1 MSSQLRFA
9 VENRKRHLIDVLI
22 GAGVFKI
29 RDRQLYEL
37 SLEELEKVRGYGR
50 LCRYSGIVI
59 YISKESWLHKIVASS
74 LYFVEIIFVFLSLD
88 GASFESSFV
97 PFVFILLLQ
106 CLNDSVMF
114 INRLTCWNKV
124 LEK

>member
-37 SLEELEKVRGYGR
+37 SLEELEKEYEDMGDYADIQV
-50 LCRYSGIVI
+50 
-59 YISKESWLHKIVASS
+59 
-74 LYFVEIIFVFLSLD
+74 
-88 GASFESSFV
+88 
-97 PFVFILLLQ
+97 
-106 CLNDSVMF
+106 
-114 INRLTCWNKV
+114 
-124 LEK
+124 

>member
-37 SLEELEKVRGYGR
+37 SLEELEKEYEDMED
-50 LCRYSGIVI
+50 Y
-59 YISKESWLHKIVASS
+59 A
-74 LYFVEIIFVFLSLD
+74 D
-88 GASFESSFV
+88 
-97 PFVFILLLQ
+97 
-106 CLNDSVMF
+106 
-114 INRLTCWNKV
+114 
-124 LEK
+124 

>member
-37 SLEELEKVRGYGR
+37 SLEELEKSTRIWKIMQIFRHSYILVKRAGYIK
-50 LCRYSGIVI
+50 S
-59 YISKESWLHKIVASS
+59 
-74 LYFVEIIFVFLSLD
+74 
-88 GASFESSFV
+88 
-97 PFVFILLLQ
+97 
-106 CLNDSVMF
+106 
-114 INRLTCWNKV
+114 
-124 LEK
+124 

>member
-37 SLEELEKVRGYGR
+37 SFRRIG
-50 LCRYSGIVI
+50 
-59 YISKESWLHKIVASS
+59 KEYEDMEDYADIQA
-74 LYFVEIIFVFLSLD
+74 
-88 GASFESSFV
+88 
-97 PFVFILLLQ
+97 
-106 CLNDSVMF
+106 
-114 INRLTCWNKV
+114 
-124 LEK
+124 

>member
-37 SLEELEKVRGYGR
+37 SLEELEKRVRGYGR

-59 YISKESWLHKIVASS
+59 YISKRELA
-74 LYFVEIIFVFLSLD
+74 
-88 GASFESSFV
+88 
-97 PFVFILLLQ
+97 
-106 CLNDSVMF
+106 
-114 INRLTCWNKV
+114 T
-124 LEK
+124 